1 MELKGIV
8 IKNCIKYFSPLILSS
23 LVSPAF
29 AATFLL
35 LTEELPPY
43 SIKNSSGGT
52 GASIDIVSKLFT
64 RVGFDYKIKVIPWKR
79 AIVTALRNNNTC
91 VFPMQRNQER
101 EASYQWI
108 SPILI
113 TYTGLYTLRD
123 SPHKLITLD
132 DAKGLKIGTYNG
144 SAVAEYLSS
153 WGYDVKMTPK
163 DAPNIKKLR
172 SKRIDVWAADTLSA
186 KYLAKKHEMTNI
198 KEQLVYFST
207 LRALACNINV
217 SDMKISKL
225 QQELKLMYTDGT
237 IEKILSKYQ

>member
-1 MELKGIV
+1 LELGGIL
-8 IKNCIKYFSPLILSS
+8 IKKCIRYLSLLIICSLGSPLY
-23 LVSPAF
+23 
-29 AATFLL
+29 ATKFSL

-43 SIKNSSGGT
+43 SIKNGSGGT
-52 GASIDIVSKLFT
+52 GASIDIVSQLFT
-64 RVGFDYKIKVIPWKR
+64 RVGFDYEIKVIPWKR
-79 AIVTALRNNNTC
+79 AIITSLRNDNTC

-113 TYTGLYTLRD
+113 TYTGLYTLED

-207 LRALACNINV
+207 LRALACNTNI
-217 SDMKISKL
+217 SKMKISKL

-237 IEKILSKYQ
+237 IEEILSIYQ